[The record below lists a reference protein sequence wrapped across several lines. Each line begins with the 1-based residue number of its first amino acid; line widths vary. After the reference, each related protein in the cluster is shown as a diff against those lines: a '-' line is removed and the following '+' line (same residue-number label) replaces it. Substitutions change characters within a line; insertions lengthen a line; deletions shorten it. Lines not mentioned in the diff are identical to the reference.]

1 MVDILLL
8 SLPSKWGREYIKVEN
23 YWLILLSQ
31 YINSCG
37 YSVEIIDAALEN
49 CFMSDIEK
57 ETRQIS
63 PRLILFLT
71 SNKNFD
77 VVIEAY
83 KQLAFDETFS
93 GTLLLDETINLDL
106 EECIESYNID
116 SCVLSS
122 LKTKI
127 VECLFDSHPKQVL
140 QNDFTV
146 GRKYLSSILLLG
158 GECEVIGDISSGRNY
173 FPSDYCYNTNNCQK
187 VIRNFKTIISEII
200 FLSKNFPI
208 RKINIIDDRIIDN
221 IKKLDLVFSELLSN
235 DLSYLN
241 LGLYL
246 DADLLDEETCKY
258 LANHKNMIYKITFVT
273 RHITKKQIAYYDYLK
288 KENIK
293 VKVLFN
299 LFDVNTDLNYIEFVL
314 NNVKKEIF
322 NISPTSLISGVAQTD
337 ILCDVKSIMKYV
349 YSKVFKELYD
359 DIVLY
364 ENICKYD
371 YRVGNNNNYDA
382 LTDIKKS
389 VDERIRLV
397 NNAFIDFY
405 FALITHIRKKN
416 FNKENIIT
424 LLEYFKDQFAE
435 IRRILDE
442 GLFDSCGI

>member
-23 YWLILLSQ
+23 YWLILLLQ
-31 YINSCG
+31 YIRSCG
-37 YSVEIIDAALEN
+37 YSVEIFDAALEK
-49 CFMSDIEK
+49 CCMSDVEK
-57 ETRQIS
+57 ETRKIS

-83 KQLAFDETFS
+83 KKLVFDETFS

-106 EECIESYNID
+106 EECIKSYNID

-127 VECLFDSHPKQVL
+127 AKCLFDSQPKQEL

-158 GECEVIGDISSGRNY
+158 GECEVIGEISSGRNY
-173 FPSDYCYNTNNCQK
+173 FPSDYCYNTNNCQELTRDF
-187 VIRNFKTIISEII
+187 ITIISEIV

-221 IKKLDLVFSELLSN
+221 IKKLDLVFSDFLTN

-273 RHITKKQIAYYDYLK
+273 KHITKKQIAYYDYFK

-299 LFDVNTDLNYIEFVL
+299 LFDAHTDLNYIEFVL
-314 NNVKKEIF
+314 NNVKRGIF

-337 ILCDVKSIMKYV
+337 ILCDIRSIMNYV

-371 YRVGNNNNYDA
+371 YRVGNNKNYDD
-382 LTDIKKS
+382 LTEIKKS

-405 FALITHIRKKN
+405 YALIAYIRKKN

-424 LLEYFKDQFAE
+424 LLEYYKEQFVE
-435 IRRILDE
+435 IRSILDE
-442 GLFDSCGI
+442 GLFDSCSI